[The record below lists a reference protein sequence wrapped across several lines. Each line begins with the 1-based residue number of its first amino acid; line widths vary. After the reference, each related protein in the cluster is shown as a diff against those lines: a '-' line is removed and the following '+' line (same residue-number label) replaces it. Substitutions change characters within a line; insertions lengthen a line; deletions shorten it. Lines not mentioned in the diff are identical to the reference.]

1 MKSDRI
7 NELKEKYTS
16 SILSILHSKN
26 QDLDSIQKNSSLDK
40 ELTRIEVSEEEKRR
54 KSDGKSFSWHTTSRS
69 LVCSSEIIKAIIR
82 FNEIK
87 LS

>member
-26 QDLDSIQKNSSLDK
+26 QDLDSMQKNSSLDK

-54 KSDGKSFSWHTTSRS
+54 KSDGKSFS
-69 LVCSSEIIKAIIR
+69 
-82 FNEIK
+82 
-87 LS
+87 